1 MMHFS
6 SYRHKPVTVVV
17 TAMALLVTL
26 AGCGSKSSSAS
37 PQKLVRTTNIS
48 ANFVISTL
56 DISKSRGFDQAGNM
70 FDSLF
75 YLNKQHKIAPA
86 LATKSTVSKDG
97 KTYTF
102 NIRRGA
108 TFSNGDPI
116 TAQSFV
122 YSWQRSLKPSTKSLH
137 PYLFKGIKNA
147 MAINAG
153 KLPVSKLGAKA
164 TDDHTLVVT
173 LDHPIAYFNKLMT
186 YQAFSPQDKKI
197 VDKYGKDYG
206 TTPEKVVFSGP
217 YNMTKWKPQG
227 TTWSFV
233 KNNKYWDKDQ
243 VKMHRINMFFEADAQ
258 TSLNLY
264 QAKKLDF
271 TILTSDQ
278 YQNFKNSKQ
287 LYAGP
292 YSYMNYLIYNQAA
305 TDTQLKKAF
314 NNVNI
319 RKAISLTINRKQIVT
334 DLLHGS
340 GLEPTGA
347 VTRYLGY
354 NAKNQDFAKL
364 QDGGQ
369 SVKYDTKLAKTY
381 WKKGLAQLHRNS
393 LKFTLMTSTGDTSSK
408 LAELIKAN
416 AEKHLAGLTI
426 KLQNVPDQIAYQ
438 RATEGQFDAYL
449 GGRGADIADPIEF
462 LQPVL
467 SNNPQNYGRWKN
479 KTYDKLIDD
488 STTDN
493 LSANGRWQKL
503 LQAEKLLSDQQ
514 ALTPLYQNY
523 NYYLKRSTLHGI
535 THNTTGAQW
544 NYKYMYVT
552 K

>member
-1 MMHFS
+1 MSFS
-6 SYRHKPVTVVV
+6 LTRHKSVAVVAL
-17 TAMALLVTL
+17 AMTLLVTL
-26 AGCGSKSSSAS
+26 SACGSKPAAS
-37 PQKLVRTTNIS
+37 QQKLVRTANLS
-48 ANFVISTL
+48 ANFVIPTL

-75 YLNKQHKIAPA
+75 YLNREHKVVPA

-102 NIRRGA
+102 TIRKGA

-137 PYLFKGIKNA
+137 PYIFKGIKNA
-147 MAINAG
+147 MAVNAG
-153 KLPVSKLGAKA
+153 KLPVSKLGVKA
-164 TDDHTLVVT
+164 TDSHTFVVT

-206 TTPEKVVFSGP
+206 TTPDKVVFSGP

-227 TTWSFV
+227 TTWTFV
-233 KNNKYWDKDQ
+233 KNNKYWDKDK
-243 VKMHRINMFFEADAQ
+243 VKMHKINMFYEVDPQ

-278 YQNFKNSKQ
+278 FKNFKHSHQ
-287 LYAGP
+287 LYTGP
-292 YSYMNYLIYNQAA
+292 YSYMNYLIYNQGIKN
-305 TDTQLKKAF
+305 TELNKAF

-319 RKAISLTINRKQIVT
+319 RKAISLTIDRKQIVN
-334 DLLHGS
+334 DLLNGS
-340 GLEPTGA
+340 GLEPTGV

-364 QDGGQ
+364 QAGGD
-369 SVKYDTKLAKTY
+369 SVRYDTTLAKSY
-381 WKKGLAQLHRNS
+381 WKKGLSQLHMKS
-393 LKFTLMTSTGDTSSK
+393 LTFSLMTSTGDTSSK

-416 AEKHLAGLTI
+416 AEKQLPGLTI

-438 RATEGQFDAYL
+438 RSTEGQFEAYL

-462 LQPVL
+462 LEPML
-467 SNNPQNYGRWKN
+467 STNPQNYGAWKN
-479 KTYDKLIDD
+479 KTYDKLIND

-493 LSANGRWQKL
+493 LSATDRWQKL
-503 LQAEKLLSDQQ
+503 LKAEKLLSDDQ

-523 NYYLKRSTLHGI
+523 NYYLKRSNLHGI

-544 NYKYMYVT
+544 NYKYMYMT